1 MPDIGGIPTYPSTLT
16 GPELDEALRNIGLVE
31 DSVKKA
37 SEYAQTSEQYGTIVE
52 QNQTAIQAIEDN
64 LDLIQQAPQNAQTAQ
79 NAAQTATEQATAAS
93 GSASSAAQSAAE
105 AKQWAESAST
115 VVVPY
120 TITVP
125 TTSWTTGSLTWG
137 GTTYTR
143 QCTVV
148 AADATANPTSVSMSY
163 AGGDYDAYCQVGLI
177 DTRAGSVVLWAT
189 QDPTAECQIRVLE
202 VRSNGQS

>member
-1 MPDIGGIPTYPSTLT
+1 MADTINTYKSTLT

-93 GSASSAAQSAAE
+93 GSASSAAQSAAD

-125 TTSWTTGSLTWG
+125 TTGWTTGSLTWG

-143 QCTVV
+143 KCTVT
-148 AADATANPTSVSMSY
+148 AADATASPTSVTMAY
-163 AGGDYDAYCQVGLI
+163 EGGDYDAYCQIGLI
-177 DTRAGSVVLWAT
+177 DTQDGSVVLWAT
-189 QDPTAECQIRVLE
+189 SDPTATCQIRVVE
-202 VRSNGQS
+202 VRPGEGS